1 MIPPNLLAGRPVPSG
16 MSTTV
21 TEIDSPPLMDAH
33 TLGLL
38 EFDKVR
44 ELLAGYAAS
53 SLGRDLC
60 RAVEPSTNAEQIR
73 SELAFVSEMV
83 AALDQNQPPP
93 LSGLHDI
100 RLLVKRAAI
109 GTMLS

>member
-1 MIPPNLLAGRPVPSG
+1 
-16 MSTTV
+16 
-21 TEIDSPPLMDAH
+21 MDTH

-60 RAVEPSTNAEQIR
+60 RAVEPSTNVEQIR
-73 SELAFVSEMV
+73 SELALVSEMV
-83 AALDQNQPPP
+83 LALEQNQAPP
-93 LSGLHDI
+93 LTGQI
-100 RLLVKRAAI
+100 GRAHV
-109 GTMLS
+109 